1 MENGIDN
8 VFRADL
14 GGDIHI
20 NNPSEELNL
29 FFPELPG
36 MYSSIQLFNYL
47 CIFYLLLYKYYYFL
61 WFVK

>member
-36 MYSSIQLFNYL
+36 IIYLFNYL
-47 CIFYLLLYKYYYFL
+47 IIYTFYLFLYYYLL
-61 WFVK
+61 WFVF